1 MPFIVS
7 FFFFFVGVV
16 GNVDAFAF
24 LVDLVV
30 SWCCPLFLV
39 AVMAVV
45 VWVVLLGV
53 SVASSV
59 AFGVVVVSV
68 GSGSSVVT
76 YKSKGDEGEWN
87 DDDIFL

>member
-1 MPFIVS
+1 MVS

-39 AVMAVV
+39 AVKAVV

-59 AFGVVVVSV
+59 SFGVVVVSV
-68 GSGSSVVT
+68 GSGSVVT

-87 DDDIFL
+87 DDDFFL

>member
-1 MPFIVS
+1 MVS

-16 GNVDAFAF
+16 GGNVDAFDF

-30 SWCCPLFLV
+30 SWCCPLFLL

-53 SVASSV
+53 SLASLV

-68 GSGSSVVT
+68 GSGSVVT

>member
-1 MPFIVS
+1 
-7 FFFFFVGVV
+7 
-16 GNVDAFAF
+16 
-24 LVDLVV
+24 
-30 SWCCPLFLV
+30 
-39 AVMAVV
+39 MAVV

-53 SVASSV
+53 SLASLV

-68 GSGSSVVT
+68 GSGSVVT

>member
-1 MPFIVS
+1 MHAFVP
-7 FFFFFVGVV
+7 FFFFVGVV
-16 GNVDAFAF
+16 GDVGVVLAF
-24 LVDLVV
+24 LLVLVV
-30 SWCCPLFLV
+30 FWCCPLFLV

-53 SVASSV
+53 SLASLV

-68 GSGSSVVT
+68 GSGSVVT

-87 DDDIFL
+87 DDDFFL